1 MIRKPKKERTKNIS
15 RLILFASSMKIKIK
29 VSHAARAIT
38 AICSF
43 LIRIPVEETLLSF
56 INICSFFIKLAIL
69 IKNQHQKH
77 NKGIKIIKIS
87 EFIRK
92 KEKWK
97 PDRHSGFSE
106 V

>member
-1 MIRKPKKERTKNIS
+1 MNIE
-15 RLILFASSMKIKIK
+15 INM
-29 VSHAARAIT
+29 SHIT
-38 AICSF
+38 REIIPICSF
-43 LIRIPVEETLLSF
+43 LIRLPAEETLLSF